1 MIPKLVKSPAKS
13 VTDCHSSPK
22 SRSIARWSSRYE
34 GLGIDGERISAEPL
48 LRLFELLIRV
58 LRVMA
63 ASPVPSFEIPDLRL
77 VGLDSGEDSPFNARE
92 ICTSACGSEW
102 ELVGS

>member
-1 MIPKLVKSPAKS
+1 MIPKSPAKS
-13 VTDCHSSPK
+13 VTVSHSSPK

-34 GLGIDGERISAEPL
+34 GLGIDGERVTKES
-48 LRLFELLIRV
+48 RWLFELLIRV

-63 ASPVPSFEIPDLRL
+63 ASPAPSFKRPDLRL
-77 VGLDSGEDSPFNARE
+77 VGLDSGEDGPFNARE
-92 ICTSACGSEW
+92 ICTNACGSEW